1 MHLYQISIE
10 RVAHTLQVAL
20 LLHHLRLSDPF
31 FDPFLLHPTLLLSG
45 PPLRGHII
53 ALQTKLSACRADR
66 PDLIT
71 LLPSQ
76 ATSEA
81 S

>member
-1 MHLYQISIE
+1 M
-10 RVAHTLQVAL
+10 AHTLQVAL
-20 LLHHLRLSDPF
+20 LLHHLRLSDPLL
-31 FDPFLLHPTLLLSG
+31 DPFLLHPTLLLSG
-45 PPLRGHII
+45 PPLGGHVI

-66 PDLIT
+66 PGLVT

-81 S
+81 A